1 MTEPRQILLHAG
13 FHKTGTSSMQHFLWA
28 NRARLATEADVL
40 LLRHLQPAAK
50 LCMGY
55 ARQRNPLLLADLAPT
70 LDTVLATHPPG
81 AGHHLVLSCEGLSG
95 HLPGWPG
102 VADYSA
108 APETV
113 GFVAGWL
120 AERYPEAELSVVLST
135 RDAKGWL
142 YSAYRHHL
150 LGQRLTLD
158 WPDFAAR
165 MQAAADLNTAAVNIG
180 MAVAETA
187 PAAQVL
193 TLPLEDAARH
203 PLGPGGAL
211 IEGLHLSAPLRDS
224 LRAVGHGNRGPDKA
238 LWAQFLALN
247 RRAMPDSALAK
258 TKRELAEASGLGGW
272 RPAKPHRKGRP

>member
-1 MTEPRQILLHAG
+1 MTERRQILLHAG

-28 NRARLATEADVL
+28 NRERLAPEADVL
-40 LLRHLQPAAK
+40 LLRHLQPVAK

-55 ARQRNPLLLADLAPT
+55 ARQRNPLLLADLAPA
-70 LDTVLATHPPG
+70 LDTVLAEHPPG
-81 AGHHLVLSCEGLSG
+81 AGRHLVLSCEGLSG

-108 APETV
+108 APETI
-113 GFVAGWL
+113 GFIAGWL
-120 AERYPEAELSVVLST
+120 AARFPHAELSVVLTT
-135 RDAKGWL
+135 RDAEGWL

-158 WPDFAAR
+158 WSDFATR
-165 MQAAADLNTAAVNIG
+165 MQGAADLIAAAVAIAE
-180 MAVAETA
+180 AVAETA

-193 TLPLEDAARH
+193 TLPLEDAIRH

-211 IEGLHLSAPLRDS
+211 IEGLALSAPLRAS

-238 LWAQFLALN
+238 LWSQFLALN

-258 TKRELAEASGLGGW
+258 AKRDLAEAAGLGGW
-272 RPAKPHRKGRP
+272 RPVKPHRKGTP